1 MPGRGKLDLSAASE
15 LVMRGGLSILK
26 LTSSSRV
33 GAVYTWVVIVAGFF
47 VLVALAVS
55 TFLIFEHL
63 SWYNNPEE
71 QKWLIGVILIVPL
84 YATESFLSLCSSHF
98 ALEWE
103 ILRDCYEAFAL
114 YSFGRYLI
122 ACLGGEDRTIEMMER
137 QAIAGPRTPLLDH
150 SSGKA
155 VVKHLFPLNYFLKPW
170 SLGQEFYQAFK
181 FGIVQYMILKTVCA
195 LLSLVL
201 QPFDAYGEGN
211 FKWDKGYPYIA
222 VVMNFSQSWALYC
235 LIQFY
240 NATREELA
248 PIKPLAKFL
257 CFKSIVFLT
266 WWQGIIIAV
275 IFSIKA
281 FFPETV
287 KSSLRSSVQD
297 FIICIEM
304 GFAATSYVYVFPAK
318 PYQLMGQQKRGS
330 VSVLADYASIDSPLD
345 PEEVKDS
352 ERPSFTRF
360 YHPDVPEIGTSL
372 KDSMHDVVFKG
383 GQYIVNDV
391 KFTVDKVRE
400 PVEKGISRLNET
412 IHQLKRNIKSHEK
425 GRRQYTKD
433 DSWLSSS
440 PKSYSSIRGIDDP
453 LLTGSISDSGVG
465 RGTKRKSS
473 LTYGSAESSSESS
486 DQGFGSI
493 RTSGHRWTVKD

>member
-181 FGIVQYMILKTVCA
+181 FGIVQY
-195 LLSLVL
+195 
-201 QPFDAYGEGN
+201 
-211 FKWDKGYPYIA
+211 
-222 VVMNFSQSWALYC
+222 
-235 LIQFY
+235 
-240 NATREELA
+240 
-248 PIKPLAKFL
+248 
-257 CFKSIVFLT
+257 
-266 WWQGIIIAV
+266 
-275 IFSIKA
+275 
-281 FFPETV
+281 
-287 KSSLRSSVQD
+287 
-297 FIICIEM
+297 M